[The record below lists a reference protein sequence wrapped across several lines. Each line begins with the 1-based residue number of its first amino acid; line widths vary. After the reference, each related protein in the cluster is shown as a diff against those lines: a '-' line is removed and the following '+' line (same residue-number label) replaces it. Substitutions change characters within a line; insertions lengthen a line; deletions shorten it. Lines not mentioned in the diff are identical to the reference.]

1 MVCDESCTLPCE
13 ATVMLQLLVMRLKFF
28 KIVWHDITLLIVL
41 TGLVDMVVMILDDSR
56 NETAYSSSIGHTYVR
71 ICFIL
76 SRSVRLLGMV
86 EIVPVRSVFVD

>member
-1 MVCDESCTLPCE
+1 
-13 ATVMLQLLVMRLKFF
+13 MRLKFF

-41 TGLVDMVVMILDDSR
+41 TGLVDTVVMILDDSR
-56 NETAYSSSIGHTYVR
+56 NETAYSASIGHTYVR

-86 EIVPVRSVFVD
+86 EIVPVRSCLLTD